1 MSKLISKND
10 FRDNCG
16 FGLIAHING
25 KKSHDILIKS
35 INALESMT
43 HRGAIGADGK
53 TGDGCGILV
62 DLDKNFFEEALFK
75 EQSIK
80 IKDEFAI
87 GQIFLDHRIDSVLPK
102 IKKIL
107 KNENLDLTAIR
118 KVPVNKKILG
128 KIALDCLP
136 NIYQLF
142 IQSTDT
148 TFYEEQFETNLYQA
162 RKLIE
167 EIYGDD
173 EKLYFCSLS
182 YKTIVYK
189 GLMLPNAIKEFYL
202 DLKSHNFRS
211 SICVFHQR
219 FSTNT
224 HPRWHLAQP
233 FRLLAHNGEIK
244 AIRGNRNWVKARSSK
259 F

>member
-1 MSKLISKND
+1 MLYYVFHTFSMSKLISKND

-142 IQSTDT
+142 IQSTDA
-148 TFYEEQFETNLYQA
+148 TFYEEQYEISCWKNLRVHPSPTRTLVMELQNLKDKVSTSVLIIVQKNTIQA
-162 RKLIE
+162 L
-167 EIYGDD
+167 
-173 EKLYFCSLS
+173 LS
-182 YKTIVYK
+182 
-189 GLMLPNAIKEFYL
+189 
-202 DLKSHNFRS
+202 R
-211 SICVFHQR
+211 
-219 FSTNT
+219 
-224 HPRWHLAQP
+224 
-233 FRLLAHNGEIK
+233 
-244 AIRGNRNWVKARSSK
+244 
-259 F
+259 